1 MKGRKALFLDPRKN
15 PAFLCNAPAL
25 PRRKALCLD
34 RRKVPPA
41 GLAAGLRLAGGAAP
55 SPTCLPRSSSW
66 TRPANPLIRMA
77 AHLPGGP
84 GGDKGVLPGV
94 AALVTGVSTRIRES
108 REERGERR

>member
-1 MKGRKALFLDPRKN
+1 MKGRKALFLDPREN

-77 AHLPGGP
+77 AHLPGG
-84 GGDKGVLPGV
+84 DKGVLPGV